1 MTPVRATSSDLL
13 TMRGHPLC
21 VGVRAEGCD
30 ASPLTLFGRCGQRCL
45 VTGWQRQLRNVEE
58 EQMPNRA
65 KPWITAVMLTVGIV
79 ISACGGEDSSSS
91 SPASEAATTTGSPD
105 EQLCEDREA
114 LEDSIETLAGVDVVA
129 EGTSGVE
136 EAVSDVQDSV
146 GALSSSAAENFQPE
160 VDATR
165 GALEELEIA
174 LGDTESAGVT
184 GVVSAIEDVVSSG
197 DALLQSL
204 QDVDCG

>member
-1 MTPVRATSSDLL
+1 
-13 TMRGHPLC
+13 
-21 VGVRAEGCD
+21 
-30 ASPLTLFGRCGQRCL
+30 
-45 VTGWQRQLRNVEE
+45 
-58 EQMPNRA
+58 MPNRA
-65 KPWITAVMLTVGIV
+65 ATWITAVMLTVGIV
-79 ISACGGEDSSSS
+79 ISACGGDDSSSS
-91 SPASEAATTTGSPD
+91 SPASEATTMTASPD

-114 LEDSIETLAGVDVVA
+114 LEDSIEALAGVDVVA

-136 EAVSDVQDSV
+136 EAVTDVQASV
-146 GALSSSAAENFQPE
+146 RALSSSAAEDFQPE

-165 GALEELEIA
+165 TALEELETA
-174 LGDTESAGVT
+174 LGDTGSAGVT

>member
-1 MTPVRATSSDLL
+1 MPRRAT
-13 TMRGHPLC
+13 T
-21 VGVRAEGCD
+21 
-30 ASPLTLFGRCGQRCL
+30 
-45 VTGWQRQLRNVEE
+45 
-58 EQMPNRA
+58 
-65 KPWITAVMLTVGIV
+65 WITAVMLTVGVV
-79 ISACGGEDSSSS
+79 ISACGGDDSSSS
-91 SPASEAATTTGSPD
+91 SPASEATTMTAAPD

-114 LEDSIETLAGVDVVA
+114 LEDSIDALTDVDVIA

-136 EAVSDVQDSV
+136 EAVTNVQDSV
-146 GALSSSAAENFQPE
+146 QALSSSAAEDFQPE

-165 GALEELEIA
+165 AALEELETA

-184 GVVSAIEDVVSSG
+184 GVVSAIEDVVSTG